1 MCGARS
7 KVSRAAWPREQP
19 QSVGSLCALRF
30 ALVSFEQS
38 RPDTSRCPGI
48 VLASALNPAS
58 ERMSWLSRLFGG
70 RSESELKPQR
80 LDYLNEALA
89 LERSGDFDAAI
100 TSYRL
105 ALRAKPDDTK
115 VLQNLAIAL
124 TRVNRLDE
132 AIKCYRQALSL
143 KPALSGPHYGL
154 AFLHVRRGERDAAIE
169 HLEAFLAAPPASGEP
184 ERWIEHARETL
195 ESLKSSDDLGSDG
208 QGRGD
213 LPHPPPATEQ

>member
-1 MCGARS
+1 
-7 KVSRAAWPREQP
+7 
-19 QSVGSLCALRF
+19 
-30 ALVSFEQS
+30 
-38 RPDTSRCPGI
+38 
-48 VLASALNPAS
+48 
-58 ERMSWLSRLFGG
+58 MSWLSRLFGG

-115 VLQNLAIAL
+115 ALQNLAIAL

-169 HLEAFLAAPPASGEP
+169 HLEAFLKAPPSSGEP

-195 ESLKSSDDLGSDG
+195 ESLKAREDGTISSENLS
-208 QGRGD
+208 
-213 LPHPPPATEQ
+213 HPPPASEP

>member
-1 MCGARS
+1 
-7 KVSRAAWPREQP
+7 
-19 QSVGSLCALRF
+19 
-30 ALVSFEQS
+30 
-38 RPDTSRCPGI
+38 
-48 VLASALNPAS
+48 
-58 ERMSWLSRLFGG
+58 MSWLSRLFGG

-124 TRVNRLDE
+124 TRVNRFDE

-154 AFLHVRRGERDAAIE
+154 AFLHIRRGERDVAIE
-169 HLEAFLAAPPASGEP
+169 HLQAFLAAPPSSGEP
-184 ERWIEHARETL
+184 DRWIEHARETL
-195 ESLKSSDDLGSDG
+195 VSLKSSEG
-208 QGRGD
+208 QLSSED
-213 LPHPPPATEQ
+213 PPPAPPPATEL

>member
-1 MCGARS
+1 
-7 KVSRAAWPREQP
+7 
-19 QSVGSLCALRF
+19 
-30 ALVSFEQS
+30 
-38 RPDTSRCPGI
+38 
-48 VLASALNPAS
+48 
-58 ERMSWLSRLFGG
+58 MSWLSRLFGG
-70 RSESELKPQR
+70 RSEQELKPQR

-124 TRVNRLDE
+124 TRVNRFEE
-132 AIKCYRQALSL
+132 AIKCYRQALNV
-143 KPALSGPHYGL
+143 KPTLSGPHYGL
-154 AFLHVRRGERDAAIE
+154 AFLHIRRGEREAAIE

-195 ESLKSSDDLGSDG
+195 EKLQSRDG
-208 QGRGD
+208 ADIRSED
-213 LPHPPPATEQ
+213 LPAPGQ

>member
-1 MCGARS
+1 MGS
-7 KVSRAAWPREQP
+7 PVPREPSQTP
-19 QSVGSLCALRF
+19 
-30 ALVSFEQS
+30 LV
-38 RPDTSRCPGI
+38 
-48 VLASALNPAS
+48 ASSS

-70 RSESELKPQR
+70 RSEQELKPQR

-115 VLQNLAIAL
+115 ALQNLAIAL
-124 TRVNRLDE
+124 TRVNRFEE

-154 AFLHVRRGERDAAIE
+154 AFLHVRRGERDAAIQ
-169 HLEAFLAAPPASGEP
+169 HIEAFLAAPPASGEP

-195 ESLKSSDDLGSDG
+195 VSLKSRDGAELRSEDL
-208 QGRGD
+208 
-213 LPHPPPATEQ
+213 PPPAPER

>member
-1 MCGARS
+1 
-7 KVSRAAWPREQP
+7 
-19 QSVGSLCALRF
+19 
-30 ALVSFEQS
+30 
-38 RPDTSRCPGI
+38 
-48 VLASALNPAS
+48 
-58 ERMSWLSRLFGG
+58 MSWLSRLFSG

-89 LERSGDFDAAI
+89 LERSGDYDAAI

-124 TRVNRLDE
+124 TRVNRFEE
-132 AIKCYRQALSL
+132 AIKAYRQALIL
-143 KPALSGPHYGL
+143 KPSLSGPHYGL
-154 AFLHVRRGERDAAIE
+154 AFLHLKRGEHDNAVE

-195 ESLKSSDDLGSDG
+195 NSLRSEDDSRFRP
-208 QGRGD
+208 QD
-213 LPHPPPATEQ
+213 LPHPPPATEP

>member
-1 MCGARS
+1 
-7 KVSRAAWPREQP
+7 
-19 QSVGSLCALRF
+19 
-30 ALVSFEQS
+30 
-38 RPDTSRCPGI
+38 
-48 VLASALNPAS
+48 
-58 ERMSWLSRLFGG
+58 MSWISRLFGG
-70 RSESELKPQR
+70 RSEQELKPQR

-124 TRVNRLDE
+124 TRVNRFEE
-132 AIKCYRQALSL
+132 AIKCYRQALNL

-184 ERWIEHARETL
+184 ERWIEHARDTL
-195 ESLKSSDDLGSDG
+195 DKLKSRDGADLRSE
-208 QGRGD
+208 D
-213 LPHPPPATEQ
+213 LAPPEP

>member
-1 MCGARS
+1 
-7 KVSRAAWPREQP
+7 
-19 QSVGSLCALRF
+19 
-30 ALVSFEQS
+30 
-38 RPDTSRCPGI
+38 
-48 VLASALNPAS
+48 
-58 ERMSWLSRLFGG
+58 MSWLSRLFGG

-89 LERSGDFDAAI
+89 LERSGDYDAAI

-124 TRVNRLDE
+124 TRVNRFEE
-132 AIKCYRQALSL
+132 AMKCYRQALNL

-154 AFLHVRRGERDAAIE
+154 AFLHLKRGENELTIQ
-169 HLEAFLAAPPASGEP
+169 HLEAFLAAPPSGGEP

-195 ESLKSSDDLGSDG
+195 ESLRSSEGNAP
-208 QGRGD
+208 RTGD
-213 LPHPPPATEQ
+213 MAPPAEH